1 MKLDNRR
8 LEGGN
13 ACEVRFRGHIWQVNY
28 LYGLDD
34 LCKEYVKPDFTVLE
48 LGTHNGVSTELFA
61 SYAKKVVGVD
71 WLYQEPM
78 LEVVNR
84 NPNIEFH
91 NKTFEKWS
99 LSNKDKFDLIYID
112 GDHSATCVQEDILL
126 AEQVVKPGGFISG
139 HDFDQ
144 DAVNIMVTQH
154 FMDRVNEIKLF
165 RDSSWLIK
173 SKT

>member
-1 MKLDNRR
+1 MKLDTRR
-8 LEGGN
+8 LEAGD
-13 ACEVRFRGHIWQVNY
+13 ACETQFNKQTWQVNY

-34 LCKEYVKPDFTVLE
+34 LCKEYIKSDFTVLE

-78 LEVVNR
+78 LQAINR

-91 NKTFEKWS
+91 NMTFEKWS
-99 LSNKDKFDLIYID
+99 WKNKDKFDLIYID
-112 GDHSATCVQEDILL
+112 GDHSATCVKEDILL

-144 DAVNIMVTQH
+144 DAVNIMVTEH
-154 FMDRVNEIKLF
+154 FKDRVDEIKLF